1 MTHPLPRLFASLI
14 AAAALLAG
22 CAAGAGLTRT
32 LDDTRGESYQNILVI
47 GIAAGYEGRAMFE
60 RSVVSKIRAAGGSAE
75 AYYRIIGNNPP
86 IDREQVREVVSQGNF
101 DAVLVTR
108 VDDRAYSVREQQGA
122 IDAQATTKGGNVF
135 NFFRYDYV
143 ELNEPASL
151 DLTGSVVL
159 TTELY
164 AAADKRKAWAVKT
177 TARDMANMS
186 DLVEASASA
195 VVKRMQRD
203 GLIAR

>member
-1 MTHPLPRLFASLI
+1 MPVDLRIPATLLLSLSAIVAQAADVTYIKAGSLFDSRSGKV
-14 AAAALLAG
+14 LA
-22 CAAGAGLTRT
+22 
-32 LDDTRGESYQNILVI
+32 N
-47 GIAAGYEGRAMFE
+47 
-60 RSVVSKIRAAGGSAE
+60 
-75 AYYRIIGNNPP
+75 RIIGNNPP

-122 IDAQATTKGGNVF
+122 VDAQATTKGGNVF

-143 ELNEPASL
+143 ELNEPTSL

-164 AAADKRKAWAVKT
+164 VAADKRKAWAVET